1 MPIHAPHSHL
11 YQSVKLEVAAAKLSH
26 AGRKSLYAPL
36 NLVAYIDMMTMFV
49 IFLLMSFSA
58 TGEILF
64 VQKNI
69 VLPDAQNWTDLE
81 RAPVIGVSKDVVTLD
96 GSQVAT
102 ADDLLKDSS
111 TGDFKIAELHDKLV
125 TLKNNY
131 KLLHPGE
138 DFNGIAIVQ
147 SDKNVEFKAL
157 KKVMYSIAV
166 AGYQNVNFA
175 VTPKAKGG
183 GAPRSSVVQRYAC
196 TAGPLRGR
204 PFFCRCSLGNFVR
217 RFIGIRHP
225 PPVKSSSTK
234 PALCS
239 SPAQEPEGVDYFDT
253 RGMSQ
258 PPPSFPDSQVHI
270 VLGDNGV
277 ATMSGS
283 NTMPSTPTS
292 R

>member
-1 MPIHAPHSHL
+1 MSGGDIFPATKMAPERHRLITRPGPRLKVHAPL
-11 YQSVKLEVAAAKLSH
+11 RFVASGGSGKRST
-26 AGRKSLYAPL
+26 YAEL
-36 NLVAYIDMMTMFV
+36 NLTSMVDMLTILV
-49 IFLLMSFSA
+49 VFLLQTFSA
-58 TGEILF
+58 SGELLT

-102 ADDLLKDSS
+102 ADDLMKDSA

-147 SDKNVEFKAL
+147 SDKNVEFKML
-157 KKVMYSIAV
+157 KKIMYSVAV

-183 GAPRSSVVQRYAC
+183 G
-196 TAGPLRGR
+196 G
-204 PFFCRCSLGNFVR
+204 
-217 RFIGIRHP
+217 
-225 PPVKSSSTK
+225 
-234 PALCS
+234 AL
-239 SPAQEPEGVDYFDT
+239 
-253 RGMSQ
+253 
-258 PPPSFPDSQVHI
+258 
-270 VLGDNGV
+270 
-277 ATMSGS
+277 
-283 NTMPSTPTS
+283 
-292 R
+292 